1 MSTEKCENLF
11 SVTEC
16 AIYTYEH
23 MKNITNR
30 HSSEGSMHVNKA
42 TTLPAPHSATLRDC
56 LVDIQVYVLTYV
68 HVHTVHVCIP
78 IICYMAKVSTY
89 CLSNNHTVNYNVM
102 YVVVHTSHRF

>member
-42 TTLPAPHSATLRDC
+42 TTLPAPHSATLQDC
-56 LVDIQVYVLTYV
+56 LVDIQVYMSL
-68 HVHTVHVCIP
+68 HM
-78 IICYMAKVSTY
+78 YMY
-89 CLSNNHTVNYNVM
+89 IQYM
-102 YVVVHTSHRF
+102 YVYP